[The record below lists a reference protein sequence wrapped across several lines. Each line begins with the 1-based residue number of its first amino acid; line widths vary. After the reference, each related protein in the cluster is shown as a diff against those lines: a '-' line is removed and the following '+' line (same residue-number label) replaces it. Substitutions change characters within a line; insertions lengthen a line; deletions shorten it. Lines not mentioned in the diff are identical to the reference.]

1 MEGLRCAV
9 DSETRRRKQQ
19 ELMLELLEKKIRS
32 RAQQYYEQRSRQD
45 GSALEDWIRAECEI
59 LKKNTLAPL
68 YWRSRTDSEAT
79 E

>member
-1 MEGLRCAV
+1 MEELRCAV

-19 ELMLELLEKKIRS
+19 ELLLDLLEKKIRT
-32 RAQQYYEQRSRQD
+32 RAQQYYEQRSRQH
-45 GSALEDWIRAECEI
+45 GSALEDWVRAESEI

-68 YWRSRTDSEAT
+68 YWRSRSESEVT